1 MEQRTAERWPTTSR
15 ELLNALR
22 DRRNSA
28 AWERFAAQYSEIV
41 RKFCHRRKLQYADAE
56 DIAQKVLID
65 VSRQIDGFEY
75 QPERG
80 RFRSW
85 LATIAIRAIWRL
97 RQRKAGACELSLE
110 ELDEL
115 QHPADDGWLIDF
127 NTAVLEVG
135 LERIRLEF
143 STTEWQVFE
152 RNWRRG
158 EAARDVA
165 AAFGQPVGWVYQTK
179 FRALERLK
187 QEVGILSEDLP
198 GCSF

>member
-1 MEQRTAERWPTTSR
+1 MEQRATERWPTTSR
-15 ELLNALR
+15 ELLLALR
-22 DRRNSA
+22 DRSNSA
-28 AWERFAAQYSEIV
+28 AWERFASQYSEIV
-41 RKFCHRRKLQYADAE
+41 RKFCQRRGLQHADAE

-85 LATIAIRAIWRL
+85 LATIAVRAIWRL
-97 RQRKAGACELSLE
+97 RQRKAETHERPLG

-115 QHPADDGWLIDF
+115 QHPADDGWMIDF

-143 STTEWQVFE
+143 STAEWEAFE

-158 EAARDVA
+158 ESAGDVA
-165 AAFGQPVGWVYQTK
+165 AALGQPISWVYQTK
-179 FRALERLK
+179 YRALERLK
-187 QEVGILSEDLP
+187 QEAGALSDDLP
-198 GCSF
+198 GSSN